1 MVKGRDTMQRN
12 PDSLEEWAQEN
23 ILQFNKAK
31 HKVLLLG
38 QDIPQHQC
46 RWGDDWFES
55 RPVEKDLGILVDGN
69 LDMRWQC
76 SPEAQKAHHI
86 LAYIIIPRVAGLG
99 K

>member
-1 MVKGRDTMQRN
+1 MQRN
-12 PDSLEEWAQEN
+12 LDSLEEWAHVN
-23 ILQFNKAK
+23 LLQFNKAK

-55 RPVEKDLGILVDGN
+55 RPVEKDLGILVDRN

-76 SPEAQKAHHI
+76 SLAAQKAHRI
-86 LAYIIIPRVAGLG
+86 LDCNIIPQVAGLG